1 MTTITVKNIPDELYA
16 LIKQRA
22 KANRR
27 SINNEIIVCLE
38 TAVRRERVDIDTF
51 LAKAKTLREN
61 VKDGYVITDEELN
74 QAKNEGRP

>member
-38 TAVRRERVDIDTF
+38 TAVRRERVNTEEF
-51 LAKAKTLREN
+51 LKEVRVLREN
-61 VKDGYVITDEELN
+61 LKMPYLLTDEEITA
-74 QAKNEGRP
+74 AKNEGRP